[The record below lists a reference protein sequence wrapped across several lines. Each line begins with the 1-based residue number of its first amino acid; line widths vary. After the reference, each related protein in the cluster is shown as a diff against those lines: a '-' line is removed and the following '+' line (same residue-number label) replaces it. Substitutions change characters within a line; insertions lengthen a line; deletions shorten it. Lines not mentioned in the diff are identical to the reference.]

1 MDIRKRE
8 EATTAQRINAE
19 RLVLFGWSRAILL
32 QFAHPLIA
40 AGVAEH
46 SSFRGSPRVMVARLH
61 HTIGAMLALA
71 FGTPAEYDAAL
82 DGIRAIHRRVN
93 GVLPQAVGPL
103 PAGTRYSAEDP
114 ELVLWV
120 HLTLL
125 DSIVLVYER
134 LVAPLTDADR
144 DAYCRDA
151 APTVIALGARESE
164 IPMTWRAAGEALA
177 NAYATGRIVVGAQ
190 ARDLAHAVLVPPVP
204 RVIAPIF
211 SMNRL
216 VTIGLLPDVIR
227 RQYGYDWNAARERR
241 FARMTR
247 LIRGIRRVAPGVLAH
262 WRAARRFAL

>member
-1 MDIRKRE
+1 MSSGPR
-8 EATTAQRINAE
+8 ATVAQRVNAE

-46 SSFRGSPRVMVARLH
+46 SGFRERPRAIAARLH
-61 HTIGAMLALA
+61 HTVGAMLALA

-93 GVLPQAVGPL
+93 GTLAQCVGPF

-114 ELVLWV
+114 DLVLWV

-134 LVAPLTDADR
+134 FVAPLTGAER

-151 APTVIALGARESE
+151 APTVIALGARERDV
-164 IPMTWRAAGEALA
+164 PYTWTEAQHA
-177 NAYATGRIVVGAQ
+177 ITVAYASGRIVVGPQ
-190 ARDLAHAVLVPPVP
+190 GRELAHAVVTPRVP
-204 RVIAPIF
+204 RALAWPF
-211 SMNRL
+211 ALNRL
-216 VTIGLLPDVIR
+216 VTVGLLPGAIR
-227 RQYGYDWNAARERR
+227 REYGYDWRETDERHLV
-241 FARMTR
+241 R
-247 LIRGIRRVAPGVLAH
+247 LTAVIRGARRVSPGVLAH
-262 WRAARRFAL
+262 WRAARRFAI